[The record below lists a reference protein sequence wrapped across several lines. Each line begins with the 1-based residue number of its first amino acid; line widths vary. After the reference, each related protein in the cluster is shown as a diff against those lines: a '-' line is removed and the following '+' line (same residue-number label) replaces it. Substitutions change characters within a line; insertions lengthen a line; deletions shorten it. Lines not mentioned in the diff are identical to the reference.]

1 MNLGGPKE
9 DKYRAN
15 IFSFSIKS
23 NVPHIINLH
32 LGTDKYKISSVICR
46 KAKIRFDNTSRLW
59 FEHKTSEKQREI
71 LHPYGK
77 AKANKFYFFMI

>member
-1 MNLGGPKE
+1 MKKLILIFLGLVYYITIQVNLGGFKE

-15 IFSFSIKS
+15 VFSLSIKS

-32 LGTDKYKISSVICR
+32 LGTDKYKISSVIC
-46 KAKIRFDNTSRLW
+46 D
-59 FEHKTSEKQREI
+59 
-71 LHPYGK
+71 K